1 MDSRL
6 ASCQHRTVQSDNYRI
21 ESWHLYVYDSFDAKS
36 SEMHKEQREE
46 DKPYSDISLKSS
58 SDVLN
63 SSERFYDL
71 KKKEPKDAW
80 SPQPIIETVKKEDT
94 DPLPETKQI
103 TEALDTKQIS
113 GRRRWFVFCLKRLE
127 RDDLF

>member
-1 MDSRL
+1 M
-6 ASCQHRTVQSDNYRI
+6 
-21 ESWHLYVYDSFDAKS
+21 F
-36 SEMHKEQREE
+36 KEQREE
-46 DKPYSDISLKSS
+46 DKPYSDIRVKSS

-113 GRRRWFVFCLKRLE
+113 GRRRWFVFCLKRIE
-127 RDDLF
+127 RDYLFK